1 MKIGFLKE
9 SEDTRVS
16 LTPEVV
22 KKFKNSGHDLFL
34 ESGAGNLSNYSD
46 SLYKDSVTICSQPD
60 VIKNSEIIVSVNPI
74 YLEKINPDFSGKIY
88 VTNFNSVDTKK
99 YVSILEKNKIQAF
112 NLGVIPRTTIAQ
124 SMDILSSQANLSG
137 YKAVIK
143 AAELLPRMFPM
154 IITAAG
160 SVKPAK
166 VVVLGA
172 GVAGLQAIAT
182 AKRLGAIVEASDPR
196 SAAREE
202 VLSLGAKFIEVEGAV
217 EDTSAGGYAVK
228 QTKEFLEKQK
238 EEVSKR
244 LQLADVVVTTAQVL
258 GGNSPILI
266 PKSIVE
272 KMKPGSVIIDLASAS
287 GGNCEMT
294 EDDKIITFNKVK
306 IVGNSSLSSDL
317 SQDASNLFSNN
328 VFNFL
333 NYIINDN
340 KIQFNSEDEIISQCN
355 ITKNL
360 KFN

>member
-22 KKFKNSGHDLFL
+22 KKYKNSNHDLYL

-46 SLYKDSVTICSQPD
+46 SLYKDLLTICSQPD
-60 VIKNSEIIVSVNPI
+60 LIKSSEIIVSVNPI
-74 YLEKINPDFSGKIY
+74 YLEKINSDFSGKIY
-88 VTNFNSVDTKK
+88 VTNFNSVDIKK
-99 YVSILEKNKIQAF
+99 YVSVLEKNKAHAF

-258 GGNSPILI
+258 GGKSPILI

-294 EDDKIITFNKVK
+294 EDGKIINFNKVK
-306 IVGNSSLSSDL
+306 IVGNSYLSSDL

-333 NYIINDN
+333 NYIIDEN
-340 KIQFNSEDEIISQCN
+340 KIQNNPKDEIITQCN